1 MSIMK
6 KKTEIVITRVK
17 EMPEEEQR
25 AELIRLR
32 DECLEGVA
40 TAQRIMG
47 EYAAKA
53 NKCAEMLREMD
64 KKGANQNEQK
74 AQKDITFDDGD
85 DWDWSW

>member
-1 MSIMK
+1 MK

-32 DECLEGVA
+32 DMCMEEVA
-40 TAQRIMG
+40 SAQRIMN

-53 NKCAEMLREMD
+53 NKCTQMLQEMEG
-64 KKGANQNEQK
+64 KGV
-74 AQKDITFDDGD
+74 
-85 DWDWSW
+85 

>member
-1 MSIMK
+1 MK

-32 DECLEGVA
+32 DMCLEEVA
-40 TAQRIMG
+40 SAQRIMG

-53 NKCAEMLREMD
+53 NKCTQMLQEID
-64 KKGANQNEQK
+64 KN
-74 AQKDITFDDGD
+74 T
-85 DWDWSW
+85 